1 MEKLRK
7 AVRKGAVE
15 EVRGLVLEGADV
27 NALDKRGVNAL
38 HVAAEMN
45 DLDLLDALLESP
57 KADVNI
63 VDQVQGWTPIVHCLC
78 ASGGDTS
85 ILRR

>member
-63 VDQVQGWTPIVHCLC
+63 VDEE
-78 ASGGDTS
+78 
-85 ILRR
+85 ILQFFDVVS